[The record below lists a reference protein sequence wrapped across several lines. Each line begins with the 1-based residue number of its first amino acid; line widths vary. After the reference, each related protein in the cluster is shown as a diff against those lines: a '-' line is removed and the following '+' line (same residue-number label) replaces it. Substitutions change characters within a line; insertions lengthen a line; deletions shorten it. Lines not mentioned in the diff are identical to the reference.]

1 MYRKARG
8 KRGTNKR
15 LKFAIAGVGIAI
27 IGLLAVYLLFGN
39 QATPGVQVREQ
50 EGNEE
55 GGILQV
61 ASVLELIEAS
71 GLVDGLTIDGW
82 VVSGEWTLRCSVP
95 CYDTDIA
102 DIQFEMRTDMVR
114 TNGANSHSHSYSR
127 FSPASVLAVDEDSL
141 IIEGT
146 IFGSGPVGTN
156 QITIKLNEVSS
167 IGALLFEL
175 PGNSHLRGEIRGI
188 IVQSRG

>member
-1 MYRKARG
+1 MSRKGRV

-15 LKFAIAGVGIAI
+15 LRFAIAGVGIAI
-27 IGLLAVYLLFGN
+27 IGLVGGYLLFGN
-39 QATPGVQVREQ
+39 QATPGVQLGEQ

-55 GGILQV
+55 EGIPQV

-82 VVSGEWTLRCSVP
+82 VVSGEWTLRCRVP
-95 CYDTDIA
+95 CYDADVA

-127 FSPASVLAVDEDSL
+127 FSPASVMAVDEDSL

-146 IFGSGPVGTN
+146 ISGSGPVGTN
-156 QITIKLNEVSS
+156 QITIKLNQVSS

-188 IVQSRG
+188 IVQSEG